1 MRNILLLFVII
12 TAFSSC
18 KNLVPYTD
26 NMRKQHNWSEDQV
39 RRIQFY
45 VSHEII
51 LHRELSEGNTKIV
64 SGKIKMMNGKQV
76 EEIIIREGTK
86 GVLTEM
92 PKENKML
99 VSFEVDDAH
108 YLSFGISPSS
118 GDKYVLLASDWNNG
132 MGTVHYAGETFTTD
146 PDSKYAYL
154 MVDLRRLQKLDVK
167 QRFAKGRTVN

>member
-1 MRNILLLFVII
+1 MRNILLLLFVV
-12 TAFSSC
+12 TALSSC

-26 NMRKQHNWSEDQV
+26 SMRQQHNWSADQV
-39 RRIQFY
+39 CRIQFY
-45 VSHEII
+45 VSHEIV

-64 SGKIKMMNGKQV
+64 SGKIKTMNGKQV

-92 PKENKML
+92 PKEGKTL

-108 YLSFGISPSS
+108 NLSFGLSPG
-118 GDKYVLLASDWNNG
+118 GDKYVLLASNWNNG

-167 QRFAKGRTVN
+167 QRFAKGRKVN